1 MRGEVGDR
9 MAQWAARG
17 SLDKLVFELI
27 IDSLTDLLA
36 ETVPGFTH
44 NLWLTFDVAR
54 HHLVQRLPYCLASGF
69 RSCPGAPYGLSQPVK
84 SSQPVE
90 EQFRG
95 LRQRLGGLVSVLHYL
110 LEEFA
115 STISHRFVQL
125 GTLLPYALYVV
136 GESTSRQRQ
145 PTAPTLDLSTEPRH
159 SRVFLLFGRLQRG
172 ELLLK
177 SLDLALQVLAAHRA
191 EIVT

>member
-1 MRGEVGDR
+1 

-17 SLDKLVFELI
+17 SLDKLVFELL

-36 ETVPGFTH
+36 ETVPRFTH

-54 HHLVQRLPYCLASGF
+54 CRLVQRLPYGLASGF
-69 RSCPGAPYGLSQPVK
+69 RGCPGTPRGLSQPVK
-84 SSQPVE
+84 SNEPVE

-95 LRQRLGGLVSVLHYL
+95 LRQRLGGLVSVLHHL
-110 LEEFA
+110 LEDFA
-115 STISHRFVQL
+115 SVISHRFVQL
-125 GTLLPYALYVV
+125 GTLLPYALFLI
-136 GESTSRQRQ
+136 GEGTSRQRQ
-145 PTAPTLDLSTEPRH
+145 PTAPSLDLCTERRH

-172 ELLLK
+172 ELVLK

-191 EIVT
+191 AIVT